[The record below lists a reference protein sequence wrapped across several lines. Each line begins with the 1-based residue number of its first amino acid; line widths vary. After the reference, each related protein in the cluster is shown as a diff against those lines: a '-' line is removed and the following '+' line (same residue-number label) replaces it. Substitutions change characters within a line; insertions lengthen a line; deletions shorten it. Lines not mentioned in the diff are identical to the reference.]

1 MAMPGRTHA
10 VGGHKYKYGFN
21 GKELD
26 DEIAEGDYDF
36 DERMYDSRIGR
47 FFSTDPCEED
57 YPSFSP
63 YCFAANNPI
72 LFVDVD
78 GCGPGNPWLEV
89 LSVALD
95 FVPVV
100 GTVKNLVEAAVGYDL
115 AGNKLEAWERIAM
128 IVPGGALANKAFKAG
143 KAVVKQVL
151 KHSDDIARISK
162 KVFTKVVENGKKI
175 TSAVD
180 DAFDYVKRNLNDGSS
195 WQNGNKYEEM
205 MFEKFKK
212 RYEKKGYSVE
222 KEVSTKNF
230 DGSKGATLDGVAV
243 KFDKDGNISKMKI
256 VEFKTGKSGSRN
268 KGWSKQQLRGRDNG
282 GIFTAGKS
290 KFDGK
295 LKGKTYESHS
305 IKRQRNFKV
314 GNLFG
319 RAKARYTKRRGGK
332 VVRLKH
338 KM

>member
-26 DEIAEGDYDF
+26 AEIAEGNYDF

-57 YPSFSP
+57 YSSFSP

-78 GCGPGNPWLEV
+78 GCGPGNPWLEL

-95 FVPVV
+95 FVPGV

-151 KHSDDIARISK
+151 KHADDIARISK
-162 KVFTKVVENGKKI
+162 KVFTKVVAKSKEIASKVDDIVDFVKRKTNGTSNTNYGKKYEKAVEKKLDKKHGAHKMEHQVEYETNEGLRGKMDHAHKSEHI
-175 TSAVD
+175 TIDSKTGA
-180 DAFDYVKRNLNDGSS
+180 ADYSKNQESLKRTGGKLKFANGRIRIVKPGELTKNRKFHPSLKNTFKNIKKSI
-195 WQNGNKYEEM
+195 NAKVK
-205 MFEKFKK
+205 KFKK
-212 RYEKKGYSVE
+212 KH
-222 KEVSTKNF
+222 
-230 DGSKGATLDGVAV
+230 
-243 KFDKDGNISKMKI
+243 NIGKI
-256 VEFKTGKSGSRN
+256 AR
-268 KGWSKQQLRGRDNG
+268 LR
-282 GIFTAGKS
+282 S
-290 KFDGK
+290 KF
-295 LKGKTYESHS
+295 
-305 IKRQRNFKV
+305 
-314 GNLFG
+314 
-319 RAKARYTKRRGGK
+319 
-332 VVRLKH
+332 
-338 KM
+338 

>member
-1 MAMPGRTHA
+1 MAMPGRTYA

-78 GCGPGNPWLEV
+78 GCGPGNPWLEA

-95 FVPVV
+95 FVPGV

-151 KHSDDIARISK
+151 KHADDIARISK
-162 KVFTKVVENGKKI
+162 KVFTKVVSNINNKLVASITKRGKLGEEITQGVLEKKNGKGNVMEQVQAISNDGIPARLDHVEVDHVNKTIGSKFETKTGSAKLSDGQRDINEVGGILTDKRLKGYKNIEIKPGGLKEVRIKSTRLLRKIIGKKI
-175 TSAVD
+175 KSS
-180 DAFDYVKRNLNDGSS
+180 GSS
-195 WQNGNKYEEM
+195 
-205 MFEKFKK
+205 FIKK
-212 RYEKKGYSVE
+212 IKSRVGKIRRRYKVG
-222 KEVSTKNF
+222 
-230 DGSKGATLDGVAV
+230 
-243 KFDKDGNISKMKI
+243 KI
-256 VEFKTGKSGSRN
+256 RRV
-268 KGWSKQQLRGRDNG
+268 
-282 GIFTAGKS
+282 KS
-290 KFDGK
+290 KF
-295 LKGKTYESHS
+295 
-305 IKRQRNFKV
+305 
-314 GNLFG
+314 
-319 RAKARYTKRRGGK
+319 
-332 VVRLKH
+332 
-338 KM
+338 